1 MIKETKSSR
10 RHVLTA
16 KIAIIFV
23 LSCAM
28 SLTGCQK
35 GEDSP
40 QNPMN
45 QAEIPDN
52 ADTEN
57 SASESGDEKLLSEE
71 KTDASGQSSER
82 QQSGEMGKAQMPES
96 DESKSQDNGQNPSES
111 KQRLEGMD
119 KTTEAPAASD
129 EAQESPGSDP
139 AASDMPVPAPKLS
152 ETGEELPDFVPE
164 GWELHDSIELDF
176 NEDGIP
182 DYVAVLQLSAVDM
195 GDYHMYQDGPR
206 ILFAIMGDGA
216 GGYRLDFQDSNLIRT
231 RDEGGV
237 FGDPYLPLT
246 AEGNSFTT
254 HAFGGSAWKW
264 SEDFTYTYQDGT
276 WYLTMSESTYGY
288 GPYTTTYDKDDWEQ
302 GIGIRKRRSDEF
314 SDMEKYWDSQD
325 SLENPAYDIE
335 YEITLDEPPTL
346 YQAGM
351 RWWLAPDRVSDW
363 TVESLDCAAGVEI
376 PADRVKRPDEV
387 YLRDCCDEEGV
398 FYTFTDEESRCHY
411 LARYCWQDGALKVLA
426 QESSPIDSMEIYKGK
441 IYYATE
447 IVETV
452 TYRLMQDGQEQIEEK
467 EDAVGIRLN
476 RMNPDGTGKES
487 IFEYRYPGADQEIMD
502 GWPPYLALI
511 YEISGDEI
519 VAEVYVGSE
528 PHPFYRMK
536 TDGSGV
542 RQIGQVPKES
552 T

>member
-1 MIKETKSSR
+1 MKKRKSHSK
-10 RHVLTA
+10 HA
-16 KIAIIFV
+16 FIINITIILMLPCV
-23 LSCAM
+23 MA
-28 SLTGCQK
+28 LTGCQR
-35 GEDSP
+35 GADSP
-40 QNPMN
+40 QKPMD

-52 ADTEN
+52 A
-57 SASESGDEKLLSEE
+57 SAEDGRTESGNEKLLSEG
-71 KTDASGQSSER
+71 KADAGDRFSEGR
-82 QQSGEMGKAQMPES
+82 QSGEIGKARMSES
-96 DESKSQDNGQNPSES
+96 DGFEAQGDGQEPSEAAL
-111 KQRLEGMD
+111 RLGGTD
-119 KTTEAPAASD
+119 KASEAAGASG
-129 EAQESPGSDP
+129 EAQEPVGSEA
-139 AASDMPVPAPKLS
+139 AASDMPETAPKLP
-152 ETGEELPDFVPE
+152 ETGEKLSDFVPE
-164 GWELHDSIELDF
+164 GWELHDSAELDF
-176 NEDGIP
+176 NGDGIP
-182 DYVAVLQLSAVDM
+182 DYVAVLQLSLVDM
-195 GDYHMYQDGPR
+195 GDYHMYQEGPR
-206 ILFAIMGDGA
+206 ILFAIMGEGA

-254 HAFGGSAWKW
+254 HTFGGSAWKW
-264 SEDFTYTYQDGT
+264 SEDFTYTYRDGT

-288 GPYTTTYDKDDWEQ
+288 GPYTTSYDKDDWER
-302 GIGIRKRRSDEF
+302 GVGTRKRRSDEF

-325 SLENPAYDIE
+325 SLENPVYDIE

-387 YLRDCCDEEGV
+387 YLGDCCDEDGV
-398 FYTFTDEESRCHY
+398 LYAFLDEESGCHY
-411 LARYCWQDGALKVLA
+411 LARYCWQDRGLRVLA
-426 QESSPIDSMEIYKGK
+426 QESSPINSMEIYKGK

-447 IVETV
+447 VVETV
-452 TYRLMQDGQEQIEEK
+452 TYRLTRDGQEQVEEK

-476 RMNPDGTGKES
+476 RLSLDGTGKES

-511 YEISGDEI
+511 YEIGGDEI

-528 PHPFYRMK
+528 PHPVYRMAA
-536 TDGSGV
+536 DGSGL
-542 RQIGQVPKES
+542 RLIGQIPSE
-552 T
+552 